1 MILGVD
7 HIAHSASDQDVAG
20 IKSGLLN
27 AGYNVFFE
35 ELSLENLLIKKP
47 FLSEFHPVH
56 DLVLMKKNGHIP
68 IEVLNHHSS
77 PRQSGLWRIVSGN
90 EVAFKTSD
98 RTSSLDFWQRLGF
111 KPDPENNT
119 VAFNSLFSRLTIVFE
134 QNEESVHQHFLDDS
148 GFNCLA
154 LFSSSVEDDR
164 SKLCESC
171 NCSEIAELRVNGRN
185 LRIFFANNVSGGEL
199 VEIFEIKK
207 D

>member
-1 MILGVD
+1 MILGID
-7 HIAHSASDQDVAG
+7 HIALSASDQDVAE

-27 AGYNVFFE
+27 AGYDVFFE
-35 ELSLENLLIKKP
+35 ELSLENLPIKKQ

-77 PRQSGLWRIVSGN
+77 RRQSGLWRIVSGN

-98 RTSSLDFWQRLGF
+98 RMASLDFWQHLGF
-111 KPDPENNT
+111 KPGPENNT
-119 VAFNSLFSRLTIVFE
+119 AVFNSLFSRLSIVFE
-134 QNEESVHQHFLDDS
+134 RNEDATHQHFLDDS

-164 SKLCESC
+164 NKLCESC
-171 NCSEIAELRVNGRN
+171 KCSEIADLRVNGRS
-185 LRIFFANNVSGGEL
+185 LRIFFANNIFGGEL